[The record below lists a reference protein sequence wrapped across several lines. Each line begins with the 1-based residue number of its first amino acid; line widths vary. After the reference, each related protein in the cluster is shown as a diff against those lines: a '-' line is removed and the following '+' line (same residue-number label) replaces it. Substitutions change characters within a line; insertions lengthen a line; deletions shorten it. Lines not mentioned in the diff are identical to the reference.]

1 MRCALALPLGA
12 QKKRGCF
19 TAATLKISY
28 TLNITMKNKLLS
40 SHDGTMIPVAKIG
53 KKIIIC
59 KHVHK
64 KKRECQCGT
73 HAMCGGK
80 SLF

>member
-1 MRCALALPLGA
+1 
-12 QKKRGCF
+12 
-19 TAATLKISY
+19 
-28 TLNITMKNKLLS
+28 MKNKLLS